1 MKNNF
6 GTNISMTIFGESH
19 GSCIGITLDGL
30 LAGFKINL
38 ERIKEDMEK
47 RKAKGSISTQ
57 RHEDDEVEI
66 VSGFFNGYTTG
77 TALTILIQNKNT
89 QSKDYSDIQYRLR
102 PGHADFSAYEKYHG
116 FQDYRGGG
124 HFSGRLT
131 APIVAAGSIC
141 RQILETKNIL
151 IGSHIE
157 QLYALHDAPFSNNID
172 ELKKQIQTLNKK
184 EFATLDEQVAQNM
197 EQAILEAKNE
207 QDSIG
212 GILESAIINLP
223 AGIGEPF
230 FDSIES
236 ILAHLLF
243 SIPAVKGVS
252 FGAGFQ
258 MAAKKGSE
266 ANDAFIMNDTIQTKT
281 NNNGGINGGISN
293 GMPIIIHT
301 CIKPTPSIYKAQETV
316 DYKTKESQ
324 TLNIKGRHDP
334 CILHRARI
342 VVDSMIA
349 FGILDLLMSNNANN
363 ILEKEI
369 QHESQDHTI

>member
-19 GSCIGITLDGL
+19 GPCIGITLDGL
-30 LAGFKINL
+30 PAGFKINL

-258 MAAKKGSE
+258 MASKKGSE

-301 CIKPTPSIYKAQETV
+301 CIKPTPSIYKTQETV

>member
-19 GSCIGITLDGL
+19 GPCIGITLDGL
-30 LAGFKINL
+30 PAGFKINL

-197 EQAILEAKNE
+197 EQTILEAKNE

-223 AGIGEPF
+223 AGMGEPF

-349 FGILDLLMSNNANN
+349 FGILDLLMSGNANN

>member
-19 GSCIGITLDGL
+19 GPCIGITLDGL
-30 LAGFKINL
+30 PAGFKINL

-47 RKAKGSISTQ
+47 RKAQGSISTQ

-197 EQAILEAKNE
+197 EQAILEAKNG

-223 AGIGEPF
+223 AGMGEPF

-301 CIKPTPSIYKAQETV
+301 CIKPTPSIYKTQETV

>member
-19 GSCIGITLDGL
+19 GPCIGVTLDGL
-30 LAGFKINL
+30 PAGFKIDL
-38 ERIKEDMEK
+38 DKIDKDMEK

-57 RHEDDEVEI
+57 RHEEDKVNI
-66 VSGFFNGYTTG
+66 VSGYFNGHTTG
-77 TALTILIQNKNT
+77 TSLTLLIKNTNT
-89 QSKDYSDIQYRLR
+89 QSKDYSEIQYRLR

-131 APIVAAGSIC
+131 AVIVAAGSIC
-141 RQILETKNIL
+141 RQILESKDIL

-157 QLYALHDAPFSNNID
+157 QLYTLYDTPFSNEYPKLVD
-172 ELKKQIQTLNKK
+172 QIHLLNKK
-184 EFATLDEQVAQNM
+184 DFAVIDDQVAHNM
-197 EQAILEAKNE
+197 EQAILQAKNE

-212 GILESAIINLP
+212 GILESAILNLP
-223 AGIGEPF
+223 SGVGEPF

-236 ILAHLLF
+236 ILSHLLF

-258 MAAKKGSE
+258 LASKKGSE
-266 ANDAFIMNDTIQTKT
+266 ANDSFIMEDTIKTKT

-293 GMPIIIHT
+293 GMPILIHT
-301 CIKPTPSIYKAQETV
+301 CIKPTPSIYKTQETV
-316 DYKTKESQ
+316 DYKTKKAQ
-324 TLNIKGRHDP
+324 KLNIKGRHDP

-349 FGILDLLMSNNANN
+349 FGILDLLMSKNANN
-363 ILEKEI
+363 ILEKETI
-369 QHESQDHTI
+369 YES

>member
-19 GSCIGITLDGL
+19 GPCIGITLDGL
-30 LAGFKINL
+30 PAGFKINL

-77 TALTILIQNKNT
+77 TTLTILIQNKNT

-172 ELKKQIQTLNKK
+172 QLKKQIQTLNKK
-184 EFATLDEQVAQNM
+184 EFASLDEQVAQNM

-258 MAAKKGSE
+258 MASKKGSE

-301 CIKPTPSIYKAQETV
+301 CIKPTPSIYKTQETV

-349 FGILDLLMSNNANN
+349 FGILDLLMSSNANN

>member
-19 GSCIGITLDGL
+19 GPCIGITLDGL
-30 LAGFKINL
+30 PAGFKINL

-77 TALTILIQNKNT
+77 TTLTILIQNKNT

-223 AGIGEPF
+223 AGMGEPF

>member
-19 GSCIGITLDGL
+19 GPCIGITLDGL
-30 LAGFKINL
+30 PAGFKINL

-301 CIKPTPSIYKAQETV
+301 CIKPTPSIYKTQETV

-349 FGILDLLMSNNANN
+349 FGILDLLMSSNANN

>member
-19 GSCIGITLDGL
+19 GPCIGITLDGL
-30 LAGFKINL
+30 PAGFKINL

-57 RHEDDEVEI
+57 RHEDDEVKI

>member
-19 GSCIGITLDGL
+19 GPCIGITLDGL
-30 LAGFKINL
+30 PAGFKINL

-184 EFATLDEQVAQNM
+184 EFSTLDEQVAQNM

-258 MAAKKGSE
+258 MASKKGSE
-266 ANDAFIMNDTIQTKT
+266 ANDAFIMNDIIQTKT

>member
-19 GSCIGITLDGL
+19 GPCIGITLDGL
-30 LAGFKINL
+30 PAGFKIDL

-77 TALTILIQNKNT
+77 TTLTILIQNKNT

-172 ELKKQIQTLNKK
+172 QLKKQIQTLNKK

-258 MAAKKGSE
+258 MASKKGSE

-301 CIKPTPSIYKAQETV
+301 CIKPTPSIYKTQETV

>member
-19 GSCIGITLDGL
+19 GPCIGITLDGL
-30 LAGFKINL
+30 PAGFKINL
-38 ERIKEDMEK
+38 ERIKEDIEK

-301 CIKPTPSIYKAQETV
+301 CIKPTPSIYKTQETV

>member
-19 GSCIGITLDGL
+19 GPCIGITLDGL
-30 LAGFKINL
+30 PAGFKINL

-184 EFATLDEQVAQNM
+184 EFASLDEQVAQNM

-258 MAAKKGSE
+258 MASKKGSE

-301 CIKPTPSIYKAQETV
+301 CIKPTPSIYKTQETV

>member
-19 GSCIGITLDGL
+19 GPCIGITLDGL
-30 LAGFKINL
+30 PAGFKIDL

-77 TALTILIQNKNT
+77 TTLTILIQNKNT

-116 FQDYRGGG
+116 FPDYRGGG

-258 MAAKKGSE
+258 MASKKGSE

-349 FGILDLLMSNNANN
+349 FGILDLLMSSNANN

>member
-19 GSCIGITLDGL
+19 GPCIGITLDGL
-30 LAGFKINL
+30 PAGFKINL

-77 TALTILIQNKNT
+77 TTLTILIQNKNT

-301 CIKPTPSIYKAQETV
+301 CIKPTPSIYKAQKTV

>member
-19 GSCIGITLDGL
+19 GPCIGITLDGL
-30 LAGFKINL
+30 PAGFKINL

-77 TALTILIQNKNT
+77 TTLTILIQNKNT

-131 APIVAAGSIC
+131 APIVASGSIC

>member
-19 GSCIGITLDGL
+19 GPCIGITLDGL
-30 LAGFKINL
+30 PAGFKINL

-258 MAAKKGSE
+258 MASKKGSE

-301 CIKPTPSIYKAQETV
+301 CIKPTPSIYKTQETV

-349 FGILDLLMSNNANN
+349 FGILDLLMSSNANN

>member
-19 GSCIGITLDGL
+19 GPCIGITLDGL
-30 LAGFKINL
+30 PAGFKINL

-258 MAAKKGSE
+258 MASKKGSE
-266 ANDAFIMNDTIQTKT
+266 ANDAFVMNDTIQTKT

-324 TLNIKGRHDP
+324 TLNTKGRHDP

-349 FGILDLLMSNNANN
+349 FGILDLLMSSNANN